1 MEDEDELVMDLEV
14 DEEEAEVMEGDV
26 LLLNVEEILHS
37 LVQLTLLMEQL
48 VVINHD
54 LEMEDEEDEEDD
66 LLLHYIDEHLQVHL
80 Q

>member
-1 MEDEDELVMDLEV
+1 VEDEDELVMDMEV

>member
-1 MEDEDELVMDLEV
+1 MDLEV

>member
-1 MEDEDELVMDLEV
+1 MEDEDELVMDLEL

-66 LLLHYIDEHLQVHL
+66 LLLHYIDEHLQAHL